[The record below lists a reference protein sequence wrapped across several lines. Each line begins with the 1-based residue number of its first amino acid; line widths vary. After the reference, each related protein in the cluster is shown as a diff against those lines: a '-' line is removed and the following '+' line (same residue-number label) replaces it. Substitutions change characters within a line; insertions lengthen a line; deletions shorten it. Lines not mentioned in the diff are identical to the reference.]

1 MSCLTARWSRRCRC
15 AGEAPR
21 LIACSLGISKAAMKP
36 RLAFLCLSSLLPTV
50 AWAGRPLFTDD
61 AGLTES
67 RTCQMEAWFQRSK
80 DTSEWW
86 ALPACNPFGNF
97 ELTAGL
103 TELETDGADRVKSY
117 LVQGKT
123 LIRPLETGSYGFG
136 FAFGITRPDHG
147 RGGADYAYVPLSLM
161 SSTGRAVVHF
171 NLGWLR
177 DHTLRASRTT

>member
-1 MSCLTARWSRRCRC
+1 M
-15 AGEAPR
+15 
-21 LIACSLGISKAAMKP
+21 
-36 RLAFLCLSSLLPTV
+36 
-50 AWAGRPLFTDD
+50 
-61 AGLTES
+61 
-67 RTCQMEAWFQRSK
+67 
-80 DTSEWW
+80 
-86 ALPACNPFGNF
+86 
-97 ELTAGL
+97 
-103 TELETDGADRVKSY
+103 KSY

-177 DHTLRASRTT
+177 DHVLRASRTTWGLGAEYACTERVSVFGEVFGDDATDPKLRAGFSFGLIPDRIQLDTTYGHSTAAAHDSDFYSIGINIYMPPF